1 MELASQYEECWPD
14 KACKTQVNFRRAET
28 PRLALAGTGTETTAT
43 ISNADTDRS
52 SRERPG
58 PISFVMNLD
67 FKGHR
72 GKRLNHITDLAFCS
86 CRRNDAWPGGR
97 CAWRAGQCRAGKK
110 IEQAGLSTLPSG
122 LTVQPTLPH
131 NWLISEMFLAAGN
144 LTHWS
149 GGNMASRD
157 PSIEQLKTEEQTLGE
172 C

>member
-1 MELASQYEECWPD
+1 MKLRRLEKDKAARAFVVHKDINDVSVQARYVELASQYEECWPD

-72 GKRLNHITDLAFCS
+72 GKKTQSYYRFSIL
-86 CRRNDAWPGGR
+86 
-97 CAWRAGQCRAGKK
+97 
-110 IEQAGLSTLPSG
+110 
-122 LTVQPTLPH
+122 
-131 NWLISEMFLAAGN
+131 FLQ
-144 LTHWS
+144 
-149 GGNMASRD
+149 
-157 PSIEQLKTEEQTLGE
+157 EK
-172 C
+172 